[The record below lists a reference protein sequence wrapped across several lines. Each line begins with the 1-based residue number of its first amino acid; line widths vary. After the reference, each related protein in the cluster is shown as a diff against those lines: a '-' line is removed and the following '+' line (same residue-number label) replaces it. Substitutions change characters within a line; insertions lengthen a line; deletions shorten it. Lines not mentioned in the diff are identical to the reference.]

1 MEWWGNRVEE
11 AVGGGAI
18 ATDGDDIDVLA
29 GYFPHVERAAIEVML
44 AEVRAH
50 LAGLP
55 VLTRC
60 D

>member
-1 MEWWGNRVEE
+1 VEE
-11 AVGGGAI
+11 AVGGGVI